1 MTSSAWF
8 SLPAPTDAPRVR
20 LICLP
25 HAGGGVAVFHPW
37 KRELPAEIELVPV
50 QLPGRDARY
59 REALRTDLAG
69 VAEEL
74 ADAVAAAPGAARL
87 AIFGHS
93 MGALLALELA
103 RALGKRQLPP
113 DLLIVSGRA
122 APRLQSGPGEYLHTL
137 PDADLVERLRLR
149 YGGMPAALLAE
160 PSLLAIYLPIL
171 RADLHM
177 VETYRA
183 VPGPAQYWP
192 LLAYGGAD
200 DHAVTHSALQ
210 QWEQQTSGPFSMQV
224 LPGDHFFYQNRRAEF
239 LPRLV
244 EDIRRW
250 CPVRR

>member
-1 MTSSAWF
+1 MTRSAWF
-8 SLPAPTDAPRVR
+8 SIPVQTGAPRVR

-37 KRELPAEIELVPV
+37 KKELPEEIELVAV

-59 REALRTDLAG
+59 HEALRTDLDEM
-69 VAEEL
+69 VNEL
-74 ADAVAAAPGAARL
+74 AEAVTAAPPASRL

-93 MGALLALELA
+93 MGGLLALELA

-122 APRLQSGPGEYLHTL
+122 APRLQVGQDDYLHSL
-137 PDADLVERLRLR
+137 PDAELVDRLCVR
-149 YGGMPAALLAE
+149 YGGMPAVLLAD
-160 PSLLAIYLPIL
+160 PALMAIYLPIL
-171 RADLHM
+171 RADLKL
-177 VETYRA
+177 VETYRHVA
-183 VPGPAQYWP
+183 DPVQHWP
-192 LLAYGGAD
+192 LVVYGGAD
-200 DHAVTHSALQ
+200 DHGITRVALQ
-210 QWEQQTSGPFSMQV
+210 QWERQTSGPFSMHV

-250 CPVRR
+250 CPIHR